1 MKRALLLLA
10 VAVFFAGC
18 DNPQKTADRLR
29 QEIVEFKAAPDDKKQ
44 AQIELDLAK
53 LEEQVI
59 TLERKD
65 SPKAPGLREQLISLR
80 GDYQAARLVR
90 TMDEAKRAIQ
100 GVGQAIKDGVQNIG
114 NAFKSSGPTNE

>member
-1 MKRALLLLA
+1 MRRALLLLA

-44 AQIELDLAK
+44 AQIELDFAK
-53 LEEQVI
+53 LEEQVV

-65 SPKAPGLREQLISLR
+65 SAKAPGLREQLISLR
-80 GDYQAARLVR
+80 DDYQAAKLAR
-90 TMDEAKRAIQ
+90 TMEETRRAIQ
-100 GVGQAIKDGVQNIG
+100 GVGQAIKEGAQSIG
-114 NAFKSSGPTNE
+114 NIFKSSGTTND